1 MVRKINVMLFDK
13 AQRVVEDYQ
22 IKKNIGNLD
31 ETINQMIEEFDK
43 LKEKKRGEK
52 EKKEENKEAVVL

>member
-43 LKEKKRGEK
+43 LKKKKRGEK